1 MQNKCEDC
9 YYVYYDYFCSYKAR
23 WCKKHGCIDCNPN
36 SYVNTLKDKECPDF
50 SPRYKWKWE
59 DENAK

>member
-23 WCKKHGCIDCNPN
+23 WCWKHGCIDCNPD
-36 SYVNTLKDKECPDF
+36 SYVNTLNDKECPDF
-50 SPRYKWKWE
+50 SPRYK
-59 DENAK
+59 